1 MSISSAGSTHT
12 GRTHSSSLS
21 SWRPSHSHGTTN
33 PPSSSS
39 HHAAASGGAT
49 RHRLKPTSSISRQEH
64 RLGVTTDYVDLSLH
78 SAAAKG
84 NVGLVQYALS
94 HGQPVNSVLN
104 GVLPLHAAAS
114 SGNETVVRMLIEAGA
129 DVNAPRLPRRYS
141 NERSKTSG
149 LAVGT
154 TGSTALHFAA
164 ANGHVPITKLLLSNG
179 ANPRATDK
187 YGLTPEAIA
196 LQGGHLEVAD
206 VLRSWSPPMDEIAQT
221 NDDAMSIRSG
231 KSSLRSLSKKR
242 IHPQRSFDAIA
253 TKLSQHVAHPGLGLA
268 SSPSL
273 ASLTSLASSL
283 APTSSTSQISLGAA
297 TGRPPSSVPSS
308 PAVSRRVS
316 LSLAAKESTASAR
329 RPSLPSVWEKAAHPR
344 TSIRQALGMS
354 SLQKGEHE
362 ARRPSDASLGST
374 VSGAADE
381 EHEGDGSGSF
391 ENEGMRIERAERR
404 RSLDFH
410 RPLGQDSLLSLDRGG
425 LPPSSA
431 PPSQSAFAV
440 AETSVPPRAR
450 SRLKGS
456 VSAMALNRASSASR
470 DMYYRPRQS
479 SQLSMGAESDGEAE
493 PFEELESERQGQ
505 DGSLLRL
512 SRRRAVSNPQPGAR
526 SPLMQQLHQNLL
538 DDPST
543 TTITPL
549 YPASTLGDT
558 ADASPSSS
566 RPSTAGTTAAL
577 ADHELSSDGGSS
589 ASRANRPAANDVRR
603 SFLAHSGRDRTSSVG
618 STSSSFSRPPLPT
631 TSPSPS
637 QTQVATARNRSNS
650 TASATPSS
658 PGSSVPSLLGAQSTF
673 SYAPSAST
681 APTSVAPSS
690 PGARAEYFGKGRM
703 PGGLEP
709 LYETARPQM
718 QMQARRL
725 EAVPSPSSLSTAA
738 LSSLG
743 SGDSSNQAHPT
754 TRAQARS
761 RVQKAERDLLS
772 YKPAS
777 SSSASSP
784 NGTGGGRARASGP
797 SLKEQLAAY
806 GRSLAIERELEAK
819 ERREEE
825 GKRGRKD
832 GAANEGYRIETIG
845 TSAKPPKPSAA
856 SSSSPTPSPPIPTWR
871 AIPTVDRLMPPPA
884 HTHGRRSVSPSSA
897 SLASAPTPKQRCS
910 KDPSPFSGPAPSSA
924 STVASPNETSPQL
937 DKPSH
942 RRASTPTSASGST
955 VSNGHYAPS
964 SGGGTVL
971 GTGMHGVQF
980 VAASPPAHHSSSHA
994 HRSGGGGGGGGGR
1007 SDKSGTSIAS
1017 HGTGNKVSVRDQVEE
1032 ERREQERREK
1042 SVPRAVI
1049 TAPGLV
1055 GREKKKGLRGWFG
1068 GK

>member
-1 MSISSAGSTHT
+1 M
-12 GRTHSSSLS
+12 SSLLP
-21 SWRPSHSHGTTN
+21 WLCYAPSILEKN
-33 PPSSSS
+33 
-39 HHAAASGGAT
+39 
-49 RHRLKPTSSISRQEH
+49 L
-64 RLGVTTDYVDLSLH
+64 LSPKSVLTIFVLLF
-78 SAAAKG
+78 A
-84 NVGLVQYALS
+84 GLVQYALS

-154 TGSTALHFAA
+154 AGSTALHFAA
-164 ANGHVPITKLLLSNG
+164 ANGHVPITKLLLSHG
-179 ANPRATDK
+179 ANPRTTEK

-206 VLRSWSPPMDEIAQT
+206 VFRSWSPPMNEIAQT
-221 NDDAMSIRSG
+221 TDDAMSIRSG

-253 TKLSQHVAHPGLGLA
+253 TKLSQHVAHSGLGLA

-273 ASLTSLASSL
+273 ASLNSLTSSL
-283 APTSSTSQISLGAA
+283 APTPSTSQISLGAA
-297 TGRPPSSVPSS
+297 TGRSPTFVPSS
-308 PAVSRRVS
+308 PAVSHRVS
-316 LSLAAKESTASAR
+316 LSRPRSLAAKESTASAR

-344 TSIRQALGMS
+344 TTIRQALGMS
-354 SLQKGEHE
+354 SIQKGEYE
-362 ARRPSDASLGST
+362 PGTPSDASFGST

-381 EHEGDGSGSF
+381 DQEEEEGDRRGSF
-391 ENEGMRIERAERR
+391 ENAGEKIERAERR

-410 RPLGQDSLLSLDRGG
+410 QPLRQNSLTSLDRGG
-425 LPPSSA
+425 MPPSSA
-431 PPSQSAFAV
+431 PSSQSGFSV
-440 AETSVPPRAR
+440 AEPSVTPRAR
-450 SRLKGS
+450 SLLRGS
-456 VSAMALNRASSASR
+456 VSAIALNRASSASK

-493 PFEELESERQGQ
+493 PFEELESEGQGQGQ
-505 DGSLLRL
+505 DGSLSTL

-538 DDPST
+538 EDPPT

-549 YPASTLGDT
+549 YRPSTLASTTDT
-558 ADASPSSS
+558 SPSSS
-566 RPSTAGTTAAL
+566 RPSTAGTAAAL

-589 ASRANRPAANDVRR
+589 ASRPNRPAANDVRR
-603 SFLAHSGRDRTSSVG
+603 TFTLAYPGRDRTSSVD
-618 STSSSFSRPPLPT
+618 STSSSLSRTPLPT
-631 TSPSPS
+631 TSPAPS
-637 QTQVATARNRSNS
+637 QTPVAAARNRSNS

-709 LYETARPQM
+709 LYETARAPTQM
-718 QMQARRL
+718 QMQARRSETL
-725 EAVPSPSSLSTAA
+725 PSSSSLSTAA

-743 SGDSSNQAHPT
+743 SADSCAQARPT

-777 SSSASSP
+777 SPSASSP
-784 NGTGGGRARASGP
+784 NGTGGGKATASGP

-819 ERREEE
+819 ERKEEEE

-832 GAANEGYRIETIG
+832 DAANAGYRIETIG
-845 TSAKPPKPSAA
+845 TSAKPASKLSAA
-856 SSSSPTPSPPIPTWR
+856 SSSSASPSPPIPTWR
-871 AIPTVDRLMPPPA
+871 AIPIADRLMPPPA
-884 HTHGRRSVSPSSA
+884 HTHGYRSVSPSSA
-897 SLASAPTPKQRCS
+897 SLASAPTPKQRW
-910 KDPSPFSGPAPSSA
+910 KHPSPSHAPAPGPSSTSA
-924 STVASPNETSPQL
+924 AVSPNESSPQL

-942 RRASTPTSASGST
+942 RRPSTPTSASSST
-955 VSNGHYAPS
+955 VSHGHYAPS
-964 SGGGTVL
+964 GGGGAVL

-980 VAASPPAHHSSSHA
+980 VAASPPTHHSSSHA
-994 HRSGGGGGGGGGR
+994 HRSGGGGGGR

-1017 HGTGNKVSVRDQVEE
+1017 HGTGNKVSVRDQIEE
-1032 ERREQERREK
+1032 ERREQEEREK